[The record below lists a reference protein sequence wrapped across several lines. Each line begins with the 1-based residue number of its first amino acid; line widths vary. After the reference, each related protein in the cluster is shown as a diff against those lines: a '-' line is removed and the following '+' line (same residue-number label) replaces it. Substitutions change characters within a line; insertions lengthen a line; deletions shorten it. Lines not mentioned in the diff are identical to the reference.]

1 MKKAEPTSPWNCHS
15 SADTWQPVTG
25 TLAEKAMK
33 PTNNW
38 LADWIYGEK
47 PRHEEKT
54 AEELIK
60 IFEDFWDWA
69 KLESKSKTTKQ
80 RYSAALHALVG
91 YLVEEAGNGFR
102 ANKGIREFLEEFID
116 SEGGPLIYHHD
127 ELWQNELDA
136 VCRKLYK
143 YLVAY

>member
-1 MKKAEPTSPWNCHS
+1 
-15 SADTWQPVTG
+15 
-25 TLAEKAMK
+25 MK

-38 LADWIYGEK
+38 IEDWSYGAK

-54 AEELIK
+54 AEELIR
-60 IFEDFWDWA
+60 ILEEFWDWA

-80 RYSAALHALVG
+80 RYSAALHALG
-91 YLVEEAGNGFR
+91 DYLVKETGNGFR
-102 ANKGIREFLEEFID
+102 ANKGIREFLEEYID
-116 SEGGPLIYHHD
+116 SEGGPLIHHDD

-143 YLVAY
+143 YLLASC